1 MEKET
6 KKTTGYKGFD
16 KDMKCRGF
24 QYEIGKE
31 YECEEPVKLCESG
44 FHFCEYPHEVFSYYP
59 AGNNSRF
66 AIVEAEGVSE
76 EHGKDSKRVSKKL
89 KINAEISVFEICRM
103 AVRVFFENFGF
114 KGKVAS
120 TDAANA
126 GDCGAAN
133 AGDWGA
139 ANAGNC
145 GAANAGNCG
154 AANAGDCGAA
164 NAGNCGAANAGDYGA
179 ANAGNCGAANAG
191 YWGAA
196 NAGDNGAAN
205 AGDCGAA
212 NAGNCG
218 TANAGNWGAANAG
231 DWGAANAG
239 NCGAANAGNCG
250 AAKAGNCGAAIVSN
264 KGKVKGKK
272 GCVLV
277 ARNIEWNVCAS
288 QYEVSD
294 WACGIVDGVNIKED
308 TWYHLENGKLV
319 ECEEQ

>member
-24 QYEIGKE
+24 QYETGKE
-31 YECEEPVKLCESG
+31 YECNEPVKLCESG
-44 FHFCEYPHEVFSYYP
+44 FHFCEYPHEVFAYYP
-59 AGNNSRF
+59 AGNNNRF
-66 AIVEAEGVSE
+66 AIVEAEGASE
-76 EHGKDSKRVSKKL
+76 EHGDDSKRVSKKL
-89 KINAEISVFEICRM
+89 RINAEISVFEICKM

-120 TDAANA
+120 SDAANA
-126 GDCGAAN
+126 GDY
-133 AGDWGA
+133 
-139 ANAGNC
+139 
-145 GAANAGNCG
+145 
-154 AANAGDCGAA
+154 
-164 NAGNCGAANAGDYGA
+164 GAANAGDYGA
-179 ANAGNCGAANAG
+179 ANAGDYGAANAG
-191 YWGAA
+191 YR
-196 NAGDNGAAN
+196 
-205 AGDCGAA
+205 GAA

-218 TANAGNWGAANAG
+218 V
-231 DWGAANAG
+231 
-239 NCGAANAGNCG
+239 
-250 AAKAGNCGAAIVSN
+250 AIVSN

-277 ARNIEWNVCAS
+277 ARDIEWNECTS

>member
-44 FHFCEYPHEVFSYYP
+44 FHFCEYPHEVFFYYP

-126 GDCGAAN
+126 GYRGAANAGYRGAAN
-133 AGDWGA
+133 AGDGGAANAGNKGAANAGNRGAANAGNWGA
-139 ANAGNC
+139 ANAGYRGAANAGYR
-145 GAANAGNCG
+145 GAANAGN
-154 AANAGDCGAA
+154 
-164 NAGNCGAANAGDYGA
+164 
-179 ANAGNCGAANAG
+179 
-191 YWGAA
+191 WGA
-196 NAGDNGAAN
+196 
-205 AGDCGAA
+205 
-212 NAGNCG
+212 
-218 TANAGNWGAANAG
+218 ANAGNWGAANAG
-231 DWGAANAG
+231 DGGAANAG
-239 NCGAANAGNCG
+239 NRGAANAGNRGTANAGNWG
-250 AAKAGNCGAAIVSN
+250 AAKAGNWGAAIVSN

>member
-44 FHFCEYPHEVFSYYP
+44 FHFCEYPHEVFFYYP

-126 GDCGAAN
+126 GNRGAAN
-133 AGDWGA
+133 AGDRGA
-139 ANAGNC
+139 ANAGNR
-145 GAANAGNCG
+145 G

-164 NAGNCGAANAGDYGA
+164 NAGNR
-179 ANAGNCGAANAG
+179 
-191 YWGAA
+191 
-196 NAGDNGAAN
+196 GAAN

-212 NAGNCG
+212 NAGDGGAANAG
-218 TANAGNWGAANAG
+218 NRGAANAGNRGAANAGNWGAAS
-231 DWGAANAG
+231 AG
-239 NCGAANAGNCG
+239 NW
-250 AAKAGNCGAAIVSN
+250 GAAIVSN

>member
-76 EHGKDSKRVSKKL
+76 EHGDDSKRVSKKL
-89 KINAEISVFEICRM
+89 RINAEISVFEICKM

-114 KGKVAS
+114 NRKVAS
-120 TDAANA
+120 SDAANA
-126 GDCGAAN
+126 GYCGAAN
-133 AGDWGA
+133 AGDYGA

-164 NAGNCGAANAGDYGA
+164 NAGYYGA
-179 ANAGNCGAANAG
+179 AIA
-191 YWGAA
+191 
-196 NAGDNGAAN
+196 
-205 AGDCGAA
+205 
-212 NAGNCG
+212 
-218 TANAGNWGAANAG
+218 
-231 DWGAANAG
+231 
-239 NCGAANAGNCG
+239 
-250 AAKAGNCGAAIVSN
+250 SN
-264 KGKVKGKK
+264 RGKVKGKK

-277 ARNIEWNVCAS
+277 ARNTEWNECTS

>member
-76 EHGKDSKRVSKKL
+76 EHGDDSKRVSKKL
-89 KINAEISVFEICRM
+89 RINAEISVFEICKM

-114 KGKVAS
+114 NRKVAS
-120 TDAANA
+120 SDAANA
-126 GDCGAAN
+126 GYCGAAN
-133 AGDWGA
+133 AGDYGAANAGDYGAANAGNCGAANAGNYGAANAGYCGAANAGDCGA

-164 NAGNCGAANAGDYGA
+164 NAGYYGA
-179 ANAGNCGAANAG
+179 AIA
-191 YWGAA
+191 
-196 NAGDNGAAN
+196 
-205 AGDCGAA
+205 
-212 NAGNCG
+212 
-218 TANAGNWGAANAG
+218 
-231 DWGAANAG
+231 
-239 NCGAANAGNCG
+239 
-250 AAKAGNCGAAIVSN
+250 SN
-264 KGKVKGKK
+264 RGKVKGKK

-277 ARNIEWNVCAS
+277 ARNTEWNECTS

>member
-24 QYEIGKE
+24 QYETGKE
-31 YECEEPVKLCESG
+31 YECNEPVKLCESG
-44 FHFCEYPHEVFSYYP
+44 FHFCEYPHEVFAYYP
-59 AGNNSRF
+59 AGNNNRF

-76 EHGKDSKRVSKKL
+76 EHGDDSKRVSKKL
-89 KINAEISVFEICRM
+89 RINAEISVFEICRM

-120 TDAANA
+120 SD
-126 GDCGAAN
+126 
-133 AGDWGA
+133 
-139 ANAGNC
+139 
-145 GAANAGNCG
+145 
-154 AANAGDCGAA
+154 AA

-191 YWGAA
+191 DYGAA
-196 NAGDNGAAN
+196 NAGDCGVANAGDCGAANAGDYGAAN

-212 NAGNCG
+212 NAGDY
-218 TANAGNWGAANAG
+218 GAANAG
-231 DWGAANAG
+231 D
-239 NCGAANAGNCG
+239 CGV
-250 AAKAGNCGAAIVSN
+250 AIVSN

-277 ARNIEWNVCAS
+277 ARDIEWNECTS